1 MAHGAMSKSATI
13 HPRNAIGHAIAKI
26 AHQILGDA
34 RGSLRDSTKSDAAV
48 IHDFRRAMK
57 RWRAFL
63 RLLAVILGDE
73 SRRLRTEAR
82 DRARELARSRDAQ
95 SALDALADLRKMPP
109 PRGLKPSPLHDKIA
123 ALLKANREKIE
134 TAALNAKVR
143 ARLLFALDTATV
155 SVDHWPIKALTFE
168 KILDRLTADY
178 RRARRATPSD
188 WSRAGP
194 EALHEFRQRVV
205 VHRYQMELLGPLWPR
220 MGRAW
225 IREAQRLRGQL
236 GKIQD
241 LDVLAG
247 FTAPGEPLAKWR
259 SRLLP
264 VIARRQADHAAAAKL
279 CASRLFAETPKAFR
293 RRFEA
298 LWKASGGKGRCQ

>member
-1 MAHGAMSKSATI
+1 SKQAAI
-13 HPRNAIGHAIAKI
+13 HPRNSIGRAMRRI
-26 AHQILGDA
+26 AHQIISDA
-34 RGSLRDSTKSDAAV
+34 RRSLQDSSKSDAAI

-63 RLLAVILGDE
+63 RLLKFILGDE

-82 DRARELARSRDAQ
+82 DSARELARSRDAQ
-95 SALDALADLRKMPP
+95 SALDALSDLRDISS
-109 PRGLKPSPLHDKIA
+109 PRGRRTAAASDEMA
-123 ALLKANREKIE
+123 ALLKANRQRME
-134 TAALNAKVR
+134 TATLTPKLR
-143 ARLLFALDTATV
+143 ARLMFALETASA
-155 SVDHWPIKALTFE
+155 SVDHWPMKAMTFDEILT
-168 KILDRLTADY
+168 RLTADY
-178 RRARRATPSD
+178 RRARRAAPPD
-188 WSRAGP
+188 WTRAAP
-194 EALHEFRQRVV
+194 QALHKLRQRVV
-205 VHRYQMELLGPLWPR
+205 VHRYQMELLEPLWPR

-241 LDVLAG
+241 LDVLARFAAAG
-247 FTAPGEPLAKWR
+247 QPLAKWR

-264 VIARRQADHAAAAKL
+264 VLARRQADHTAAAKL

-298 LWKASGGKGRCQ
+298 LWKASDGKPSNG